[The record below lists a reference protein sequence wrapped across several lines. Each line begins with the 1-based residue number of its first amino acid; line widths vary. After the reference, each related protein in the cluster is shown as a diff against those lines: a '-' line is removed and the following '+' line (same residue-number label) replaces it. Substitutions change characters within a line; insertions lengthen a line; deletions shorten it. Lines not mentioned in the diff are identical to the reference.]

1 MTPVDPSDLAGDA
14 VLVAP
19 SLLGKLLWSSRE
31 GSVTAGRIVEVE
43 AYREDDPAS
52 HSFRGPTSRTQTM
65 FGPPGRLY
73 VYRSYGIHTLA
84 NVVCEAPG
92 RGAAVLLRA
101 IQPVVGTSRMRSA
114 RGLAPG
120 APEREIANGPGK
132 LTQALEVTL
141 DHYGQSLLR
150 GRLSLRRPARSD
162 PPAAVA
168 RSRRVGLSQGGA
180 LPYHFYVPGN
190 EFVSRVRV

>member
-65 FGPPGRLY
+65 FGPPGHLY
-73 VYRSYGIHTLA
+73 VYLSYGIHRCA
-84 NVVCEAPG
+84 NVVTGTEG
-92 RGAAVLLRA
+92 SGSAVLLRA
-101 IQPVVGTSRMRSA
+101 LVPVEGTATMRRRRGSRADRQ
-114 RGLAPG
+114 L
-120 APEREIANGPGK
+120 ANGPGK
-132 LTQALEVTL
+132 VCQALGIELDDDGVDVTRPDGEIRLL
-141 DHYGQSLLR
+141 DDGTPPPT
-150 GRLSLRRPARSD
+150 RPLVG
-162 PPAAVA
+162 P
-168 RSRRVGLSQGGA
+168 RVGITKAVDRPWRFRSS
-180 LPYHFYVPGN
+180 
-190 EFVSRVRV
+190 E